1 MTSTHKTFLD
11 RISELDPENFDSA
24 IQVKDGRLKAI
35 FFWGRQCPNC
45 EIAKRYLEEHH
56 EDVIKKEI
64 DWYHVN
70 TYEHSDLGIRFGL
83 HGIPTFLFFR
93 DEKSL
98 GRITSF
104 PGWDPFQ
111 EVLNRLA

>member
-1 MTSTHKTFLD
+1 MTNSPKTFLD
-11 RISELDPENFDSA
+11 RISELTPKNFDSA
-24 IQVKDGRLKAI
+24 IQAKDGRLKAI

-56 EDVIKKEI
+56 EEVLKTQI